1 MFKRLAKFQPFESQ
15 RGMLRCGKAMH
26 SNDNLPG
33 RRRPAGERRSPPSAL
48 ACYWHLNQSDDRL
61 ECHWE
66 TTDLEEGIRRHPYPW
81 VTQKYQAKT
90 GRDIP
95 FVSASGLINSCRW
108 DARLVGLLR
117 AGPNSVSQV
126 FALPA
131 YRSLGPLRSVNKPFQ
146 TRFRNMR

>member
-1 MFKRLAKFQPFESQ
+1 MFTRLAKFQPFESQ

-66 TTDLEEGIRRHPYPW
+66 TTDLEEGSAGIPILGLPK
-81 VTQKYQAKT
+81 VSSKT